1 MAELLS
7 TGAPV
12 LWLVL
17 LRVAL
22 GLVWLRSWFFKV
34 VRREERDFGQ
44 QIEGYMSRN
53 PFPWYRAFLGRFVLP
68 HRSWAG
74 RVFTSAE
81 LVLGL
86 ALVLGLL
93 TTPAALVGSFL
104 NLNFRLAA
112 GWRSPSTT
120 PLNYL
125 MIICQLLVVLSGAGD
140 HASADALLFA
150 ARGAGAG

>member
-1 MAELLS
+1 M
-7 TGAPV
+7 
-12 LWLVL
+12 LWLVV

-22 GLVWLRSWFFKV
+22 GLVWLRSWFFKA
-34 VRREERDFGQ
+34 VRHEERDFGQ

-53 PFPWYRAFLGRFVLP
+53 PFPWYRTFLGRFVLP
-68 HRSWAG
+68 HRRWAG

-93 TTPAALVGSFL
+93 TTPAALVAAFL

-140 HASADALLFA
+140 YASADALLFA
-150 ARGAGAG
+150 ARGARAG